1 MSIITNEAYATRS
14 LRRHVLAG
22 MTILGIGCGGFGAWA
37 FGASLHGAVIASG
50 QFVVASEV
58 KKVQHPTGGVV
69 SALFVKEGA
78 AVSEG
83 DVLFLLDETAI
94 KASVQVLSR
103 ELFEYAVRTARL
115 IAERDGKETFEAR
128 LPQGIVLTE
137 GDQASIVNAERRL
150 FLSRSGLRNG
160 QRALLAARLE
170 QVREEGN
177 GFVQQIADREI
188 ERGIVDQ
195 ELQNLRSL
203 YRDKLVELS
212 RVTGKERERAGLQG
226 QVNALKANLA
236 QSRNKFAEIE
246 LQIAQLR
253 EDLQTEVTTML
264 RDIQAKQGEATER
277 LLAAQDQLRRTEVRA
292 TASGIV
298 HKLVLHTVGG
308 VLQPGEVAL
317 QIVPQ
322 EDDLH
327 LDVRIQPSDVDQIHR
342 NQTARVKVQAG
353 HQSKN
358 PEIMGQVMRVSAN
371 VTIDERSPAPYYLA
385 RVSIPRH
392 EVDKIPGVAL
402 MAGMQA
408 ETFIQ
413 TVDRRPI
420 DFLLK
425 PLWDNFARTMRE
437 R

>member
-1 MSIITNEAYATRS
+1 MSTISNDAYATRS

-22 MTILGIGCGGFGAWA
+22 MTILSVGCGGFGAWA

-58 KKVQHPTGGVV
+58 KKVQHPIGGVV

-78 AVSEG
+78 TVNEG
-83 DVLFLLDETAI
+83 DILFRLDETAI

-103 ELFEYAVRTARL
+103 ELFEHAVRSARL
-115 IAERDGKETFEAR
+115 IAERDGKEAFQAS
-128 LPQGIVLTE
+128 LPAGIVLTDE
-137 GDQASIVNAERRL
+137 DQASIINAERRL
-150 FLSRSGLRNG
+150 FVSRSGLRNG
-160 QRALLAARLE
+160 QRALLSARLE

-177 GFVQQIADREI
+177 GLVQQIADREI

-212 RVTGKERERAGLQG
+212 RVTGKERERASLQG
-226 QVNALKANLA
+226 QVNALKASLA

-246 LQIAQLR
+246 LQVAQLR

-264 RDIQAKQGEATER
+264 RDIQAKQGEAIEK

-308 VLQPGEVAL
+308 VLQAGEVAL

-327 LDVRIQPSDVDQIHR
+327 LDVRIQPSDIDQIHR
-342 NQTARVKVQAG
+342 DQTARVKVQAG

-358 PEIMGQVMRVSAN
+358 PELMGQVIRVSAN
-371 VTIDERSPAPYYLA
+371 VTIDERSLAPYYLA
-385 RVSIPRH
+385 RVSVPRQ
-392 EVDKIPGVAL
+392 EVAKLPGVAL
-402 MAGMQA
+402 MSGMQA